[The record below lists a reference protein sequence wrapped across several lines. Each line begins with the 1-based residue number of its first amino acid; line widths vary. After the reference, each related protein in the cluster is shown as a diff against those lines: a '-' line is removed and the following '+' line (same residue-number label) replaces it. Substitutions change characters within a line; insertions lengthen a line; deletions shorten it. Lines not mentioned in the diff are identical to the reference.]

1 MRIFIVVG
9 MPGSGKNIARLYA
22 ERRNI
27 PYYATGDLVREE
39 VSRRG
44 LAPDAENIGRVS
56 TELRGE
62 DGLGVTRFALAA
74 ALRKPEPIVFME
86 GMRSWPEIQLIRRET
101 EATVVAF
108 LAPRQVR
115 LQRILSRGR
124 SDDSAEMFEER
135 DMREISY
142 GAAVPIALADE
153 YLLNA
158 GSLKEA
164 LDAFGAMIERIAS
177 LQVKPE

>member
-1 MRIFIVVG
+1 MRIFIFVG

-22 ERRNI
+22 EGRNL

-39 VSRRG
+39 VSHRG

-74 ALRKPEPIVFME
+74 ALKKCEPIVFME
-86 GMRSWPEIQLIRRET
+86 GMRSWPEIQLIRREV

-108 LAPRQVR
+108 LASREVR
-115 LQRILSRGR
+115 LKRILARGR
-124 SDDSAEMFEER
+124 SDDSPEMFDKR

-142 GAAVPIALADE
+142 GAAVPIGLADE
-153 YLLNA
+153 YLLNT
-158 GSLKEA
+158 GSLEEA
-164 LDAFGAMIERIAS
+164 FDAFGAMISGLLPCR
-177 LQVKPE
+177 